1 MDGARVVTEE
11 NSRTYPG
18 LVGRDREIRFIDSL
32 LSGDVSRCNAL
43 VMRGEPGVGRTALL
57 RHGERR
63 ATPPGGPSARV
74 LWLRGAESESALP
87 YATLADLVLPLR
99 GYLRELPDAQ
109 RSALEIC
116 LALGE
121 GAPPSPYAA
130 CAGTLNLL
138 VAAGEQ
144 HPLLV
149 LVDDLQWVDETSRQV
164 LLFVARRLVRQRVTM
179 LMAIRTEA
187 VSMIDGSGLPG
198 IEVGGLSRDACAE
211 LFASRGVPI
220 APWVLEDLVHRLG
233 GNPSALL
240 DTVEALRTTQLG
252 GNEPVPELPAPGRRL
267 HRAWAERI
275 DELPEST
282 RAALVMLAIGNGLPA
297 VTLERALVVDSGSL
311 ADLDAA
317 HRAGLVRH
325 VERLPS
331 DAGLGTAG
339 LGTAGLGSAGLEGA
353 GLEGAGLDGAGLGGA
368 VSLVHPLL
376 RAVVLERAS
385 PAARLRAQ
393 TALAEVCDGD
403 AGVWFAAAT
412 ASGPDDGVAMALAES
427 AGPARARVGYGASA
441 QVWHRAAELTAD
453 HALRGAR
460 FLQAATDASLAG
472 FARQAC
478 AWADAAGRDGTD
490 PAVRADADLIRG
502 RILMWSGHP
511 TRAYEQLVHAAVA
524 VREHDPGRAA
534 ALFAEAVQA
543 ALLVGRTDLAVRT
556 ADRGASPAGSGGAL
570 DGVGGEED
578 LSGHSQRGLIY
589 RARALTVAG
598 EVETAR
604 VCLRDAVDQLRAAD
618 PVADQQ
624 LLTVAGHTLLDLER
638 EPAAARLLSTV
649 VDGARR
655 AHAPAILPYALAVRG
670 QLECWRGLWAAGYA
684 DGEDA
689 LRWAEQLGQV
699 SALGHSLVLLAWID
713 AARGDRELCER
724 RIARLRAEAG
734 PYGID
739 LLGLHAD
746 GVLGLAAIGDGDHD
760 VAALALTAAWDRA
773 RRHDPGSLMA
783 IPLAADLAEALI
795 RAGDQARATPIVDW
809 LAQRAHTTGLAR
821 PAAVAARCRGLMAD
835 GLIAAEAA
843 FADADRALDRRR
855 MPFEHARTRLCQ
867 GEALRRL
874 RRPAAARP
882 PLREARVL
890 FESLGAR
897 PWARRAT
904 AELLAAGGGGRSPQA
919 SPDHGLNRGSERG
932 AHRGPDRGPDRR
944 PGPWE
949 SFVPPVRI
957 DQLTPAELQVAHA
970 IGDGMNN
977 AEAAAAL
984 FVSRKTV
991 ETHLTRVYRKLGLR
1005 SRSELV
1011 RALAI
1016 ARVPGPRSDG

>member
-1 MDGARVVTEE
+1 MEGAWVVTEK

-18 LVGRDREIRFIDSL
+18 LVGRDREIRFIESL
-32 LSGDVSRCNAL
+32 LSGDVSRCNTL

-57 RHGERR
+57 RHAEWR
-63 ATPPGGPSARV
+63 ATTPGGPSARV

-87 YATLADLVLPLR
+87 CATLADLVLPLR
-99 GYLRELPDAQ
+99 GCLGELPDAQ

-138 VAAGEQ
+138 AAAGEQ

-149 LVDDLQWVDETSRQV
+149 LVDDLQWVDEVSRQV

-179 LMAIRTEA
+179 LMAIRADA

-240 DTVEALRTTQLG
+240 DTVEALRATQLG

-297 VTLERALVVDSGSL
+297 ATLERALVVDSGSL

-325 VERLPS
+325 GERLPS

-339 LGTAGLGSAGLEGA
+339 LG
-353 GLEGAGLDGAGLGGA
+353 GAGLGGA

-393 TALAEVCDGD
+393 AALAEACDGD

-412 ASGPDDGVAMALAES
+412 ASGPDDEIALALAES
-427 AGPARARVGYGASA
+427 ARPARARAGYGASA
-441 QVWHRAAELTAD
+441 QAWHRAAELTAD
-453 HALRGAR
+453 HALRSAR
-460 FLQAATDASLAG
+460 FLRAATDASLAG
-472 FARQAC
+472 FAQQAC

-524 VREHDPGRAA
+524 AREHDPGRAA

-556 ADRGASPAGSGGAL
+556 AGHGTSPAGSRGAS
-570 DGVGGEED
+570 DGVGGEDD
-578 LSGHSQRGLIY
+578 LPGHGQGGLIY
-589 RARALTVAG
+589 RARALAVAG

-604 VCLRDAVDQLRAAD
+604 VCLRDAADQLRAAD

-649 VDGARR
+649 VEEARR

-689 LRWAEQLGQV
+689 LRWAEKLGQV
-699 SALGHSLVLLAWID
+699 SALGHSLVLLARID

-724 RIARLRAEAG
+724 RIARLRAESG

-739 LLGLHAD
+739 LLDLHAD
-746 GVLGLAAIGDGDHD
+746 SVLGLAAIGDGDHD
-760 VAALALTAAWDRA
+760 AAALALTAAWDRA

-809 LAQRAHTTGLAR
+809 LAHRARATGLAW

-835 GLIAAEAA
+835 GLTAAEAA
-843 FADADRALDRRR
+843 FTDADRALDRRR
-855 MPFEHARTRLCQ
+855 MPFERARTRLCQ

-919 SPDHGLNRGSERG
+919 GPDHGLDRGSGRG
-932 AHRGPDRGPDRR
+932 AHRVPDHGPDRR

-949 SFVPPVRI
+949 SGASPVPI
-957 DQLTPAELQVAHA
+957 DQLTPAELQVARA

-1011 RALAI
+1011 RALVI
-1016 ARVPGPRSDG
+1016 ARVPGPRSDD